1 MFLKLNFSKCDFMV
15 ITNDEDNIRDK
26 FGSLMVE
33 DLEINPSKEIK
44 TLGVTFDD
52 KFTFR
57 PQINKLIKTGNFIA
71 HNIKLARDFTPRKV
85 LISMATAEF
94 LTRIDYCNAILLK
107 QPKRNLERLQKC
119 INNMVRVIFRLK
131 RRDHITPYL
140 ERLHWLPIG
149 QRIDFKVALLTHKA
163 VITGQPAYLH
173 DLLEFSNRDGR
184 QKLVHQRGCHA
195 FSSRAF
201 SIAAP
206 RIYNKIPDH
215 MKSLS
220 VPTFKKH
227 LKTFLFSDAATHK
240 TGSIMDYTPSETFT
254 A

>member
-107 QPKRNLERLQKC
+107 QPKRNLER
-119 INNMVRVIFRLK
+119 
-131 RRDHITPYL
+131 
-140 ERLHWLPIG
+140 
-149 QRIDFKVALLTHKA
+149 
-163 VITGQPAYLH
+163 
-173 DLLEFSNRDGR
+173 
-184 QKLVHQRGCHA
+184 
-195 FSSRAF
+195 
-201 SIAAP
+201 
-206 RIYNKIPDH
+206 
-215 MKSLS
+215 
-220 VPTFKKH
+220 
-227 LKTFLFSDAATHK
+227 
-240 TGSIMDYTPSETFT
+240 
-254 A
+254 